1 MKIAIMQPYF
11 LPYIG
16 YFQLIKSVDIFVIY
30 DDVNY
35 IKRGWINRNNI
46 LVNNQSFLF
55 SIPLISASQ
64 NSKINEIKISEDV
77 NWKSKLLKTIE
88 LSYKKAP
95 YFIDVYPLLCK
106 IITHEETNLSRLIIF
121 SLKEICNYLSIGT
134 LFMTSSDIDKNNYL
148 NGQFK
153 IIEVCKKLNAEGYIN
168 PIGGIDLYNVN
179 DFTINN
185 LALNFIKPNL
195 INYSQLQEDFVPWLS
210 IIDVMMFNSKNELKN
225 LLNQYQLI

>member
-1 MKIAIMQPYF
+1 MQPYF
-11 LPYIG
+11 FPYIG
-16 YFQLIKSVDIFVIY
+16 YFQLIAAVDKFVIY

-95 YFIDVYPLLCK
+95 YYQSVFTVLEKVLKGNHEFI
-106 IITHEETNLSRLIIF
+106 SQ
-121 SLKEICNYLSIGT
+121 
-134 LFMTSSDIDKNNYL
+134 L
-148 NGQFK
+148 NTEV
-153 IIEVCKKLNAEGYIN
+153 IIEVCNYLKIDSKIQVTSTIYGNSNLKGSDRLIDICRIENAKTYIN
-168 PIGGIDLYNVN
+168 AIGGEKLYNKDVFKQFGIDLFFLNVKPVTYKQYKN
-179 DFTINN
+179 DFI
-185 LALNFIKPNL
+185 PN
-195 INYSQLQEDFVPWLS
+195 LS
-210 IIDVMMFNSKNELKN
+210 IIDVLMFNDVDFVKELLIKINEDG
-225 LLNQYQLI
+225 